1 MFAPTVRWPT
11 GTATSL
17 RTQHCSPTRS
27 ATGGA
32 PIKGGDSA
40 PDVEQRIAVNGA
52 VTDYPF
58 DRYTS
63 TLELHVVGADG
74 NELPIAIAVL
84 NTDAFFGLSTSQ
96 ANAPSGG
103 ALINLNMHR
112 SMPTLVFAVF
122 IMVLMLGLAAAAALA
137 AHYVLYWKR
146 GLIFPACS
154 MMAAILFALIPLRNA
169 VPGNPPIGSIIDFG

>member
-52 VTDYPF
+52 VTDSPF

-103 ALINLNMHR
+103 TLINLNMHR

-122 IMVLMLGLAAAAALA
+122 IMVLMLGLAAAAAALA
-137 AHYVLYWKR
+137 AHDVLYLETR
-146 GLIFPACS
+146 LDLPSVFDDGGHTLRVDPA
-154 MMAAILFALIPLRNA
+154 AQRR
-169 VPGNPPIGSIIDFG
+169 PG